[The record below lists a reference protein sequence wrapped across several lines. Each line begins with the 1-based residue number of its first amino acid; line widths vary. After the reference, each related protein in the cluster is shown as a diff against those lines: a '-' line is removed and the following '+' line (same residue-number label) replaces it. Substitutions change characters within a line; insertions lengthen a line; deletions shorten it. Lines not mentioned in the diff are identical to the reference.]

1 MKKIKGHSK
10 DLGGFV
16 VERFLPSVEQR
27 AIGPFVFLDR
37 MGPSTI
43 PAGSGIDV
51 RPHPHIGLSTLT
63 YLFKGAIFHRDSLG
77 NALEITPGA
86 VNWMTAGRGIVHSE
100 RTAEHRRTSAQE
112 MLALQFW
119 VGLPEDK
126 EECAPSF
133 THAPADT
140 IPVVDHE
147 HVNFRVV
154 VGELFGKHSPVLT
167 EGPLLF
173 LDLEFQADTTLNLGK
188 ILSQKSLWSEG
199 WQWGVYP
206 IHQAEQ
212 LRLDSEH
219 LSTSFMYT
227 SESTDGLQISGSTGC
242 RCVLIAGPAFSTP
255 RFMWW
260 NFVSSRK
267 ERIEQAKQDWS
278 AQRMGV
284 VPGETEFIPL
294 P

>member
-10 DLGGFV
+10 DLCGFV
-16 VERFLPSVEQR
+16 VERFLPAVKQR

-63 YLFKGAIFHRDSLG
+63 YLFEGAIIHRDSLG
-77 NALEITPGA
+77 NALEITPY
-86 VNWMTAGRGIVHSE
+86 
-100 RTAEHRRTSAQE
+100 
-112 MLALQFW
+112 
-119 VGLPEDK
+119 
-126 EECAPSF
+126 
-133 THAPADT
+133 
-140 IPVVDHE
+140 
-147 HVNFRVV
+147 
-154 VGELFGKHSPVLT
+154 
-167 EGPLLF
+167 PL
-173 LDLEFQADTTLNLGK
+173 
-188 ILSQKSLWSEG
+188 
-199 WQWGVYP
+199 Y
-206 IHQAEQ
+206 QAEQ

-219 LSTSFMYT
+219 LSTNFMYT
-227 SESTDGLQISGSTGC
+227 SDSADGLQITGTAGC
-242 RCVLIAGPAFSTP
+242 RCVLIAGPAFPAP

-294 P
+294 PTTPPRT